1 MEEVKK
7 ILKQIETLP
16 LKQLLKRETAW
27 LKRKNVYIKYKN
39 NYYVATKYIVG
50 EDFAFTDIKPSTEET
65 YCDKVKN
72 GYEYYILD
80 LFK

>member
-7 ILKQIETLP
+7 MLKQIETLP
-16 LKQLLKRETAW
+16 LKQLLKRKGAD
-27 LKRKNVYIKYKN
+27 LKRKNVYIKYKGR
-39 NYYVATKYIVG
+39 YYVAVKYSVG

-80 LFK
+80 FFK